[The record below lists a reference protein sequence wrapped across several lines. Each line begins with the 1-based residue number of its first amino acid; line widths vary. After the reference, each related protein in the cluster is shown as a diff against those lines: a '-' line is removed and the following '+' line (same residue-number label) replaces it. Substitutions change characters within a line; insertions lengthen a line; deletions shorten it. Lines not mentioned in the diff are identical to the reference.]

1 MKERAKYTASYAPL
15 QIITQAGDTY
25 TLPVNWSLT
34 DAGTLSFNYKLSDR
48 SFTHG
53 STLAGDGY
61 ASGRTI
67 KVSCYLAGD
76 TEEKYNDTLNQAY
89 RYFCQTDYEL
99 RAGRADRRYRVAGCQ
114 KVEAKEIK
122 GYKQRRSEITVTLLL
137 ADPFRYAK
145 DSTTQTITFTKA
157 VTDEIITINNPS
169 GIDVPL
175 IWTFTPPDGGTMSDI
190 TVIHVNTGKQF
201 KLTDALLT
209 APAVGVVNGEKGTVR
224 RDTYNAI
231 NAFSGVFIHAD
242 VGNNRYKV
250 SCGAGTV
257 SITFTGRWIV

>member
-1 MKERAKYTASYAPL
+1 MKQRAKYTASYEPL
-15 QIITQAGDTY
+15 QVITQAGDIY
-25 TLPVNWSLT
+25 TLPVNWALS
-34 DAGTLSFNYKLSDR
+34 DAGTLSFNHKLSDR

-67 KVSCYLAGD
+67 KVSCYLNGE
-76 TEEKYNDTLNQAY
+76 TEEAYNTAINQAY
-89 RYFCQTDYEL
+89 RYFCQSDYEL

-114 KVEAKEIK
+114 KVEAKEVK
-122 GYKQRRSEITVTLLL
+122 GFKQRRSEVTVTLLL

-145 DSTTQTITFTKA
+145 DSTTHTVTFTEA
-157 VTDEIITINNPS
+157 VTDEIITISNPS
-169 GIDVPL
+169 GVDVPL
-175 IWTFTPPDGGTMSDI
+175 IWTFTPPEGGTMSDI
-190 TVIHVNTGKQF
+190 TVVHTNMGKQF

-231 NAFSGVFIHAD
+231 NAFSGVFVHAD
-242 VGNNRYKV
+242 VGENQYKV

-257 SITFTGRWIV
+257 AITFTGRWIV